1 MDTHLPSGRSAAA
14 PGDARP
20 RGPAPPLRDARQG
33 LDAGFT
39 LIELLV
45 VMIIIGILA
54 AIAIPTFLNQRE
66 NAWRAAV
73 KSDVKN
79 AAIAA
84 ESWAL
89 NTGGG
94 VYTGLTDAIVVDEVG
109 EGSGDVA
116 VSVDLVNITPTYVC
130 IEAEHASLPG
140 EVWSYESSTGLI
152 SSGPC

>member
-1 MDTHLPSGRSAAA
+1 MTASPRAGRTVAP
-14 PGDARP
+14 PGDSRP
-20 RGPAPPLRDARQG
+20 RGPAPPDSAARSG

-54 AIAIPTFLNQRE
+54 AIAIPTFVNQRE

-89 NTGGG
+89 NSGGG
-94 VYTGLTDAIVVDEVG
+94 VYTGLTDAIVVNEVG

-116 VSVDLVNITPTYVC
+116 VTVDLVNITPTYVC
-130 IEAEHASLPG
+130 IEAEHDSLPG
-140 EVWSYESSTGLI
+140 EVWRYESSTGLI
-152 SSGPC
+152 APGPC

>member
-1 MDTHLPSGRSAAA
+1 MDTYPPAGRHAAP

-20 RGPAPPLRDARQG
+20 RGPAPPGPAARLG

-54 AIAIPTFLNQRE
+54 AIAIPSFVNQRE

-89 NTGGG
+89 NAGNGT
-94 VYTGLTDAIVVDEVG
+94 YTGLTDAIVVAEVG
-109 EGSGDVA
+109 NGSGDVTVTVEA
-116 VSVDLVNITPTYVC
+116 ADPTYVC
-130 IEAEHASLPG
+130 LQGEHTSLPG
-140 EVWSYESSTGLI
+140 EIWFYESSTGLVTA
-152 SSGPC
+152 GAC